1 MMFLTNA
8 DLAEVTKKQY
18 FYKIRAHYG
27 IFSSLLLTQLVALAF
42 SFMGTGQM
50 GAGNEQVTV
59 YVTYYTGNIII
70 AFTMVWA
77 FISGFSLNSKLV
89 RDGDFSFVTNRLTS
103 NLSNL
108 AFLLTATVIGGVTA
122 MLASSLLKTI
132 NYFIRGESI
141 VAQSY
146 AVPLSQMFL
155 GVIAAVLY
163 VTLLGAVGYTV
174 AILTQLNKL
183 FVVLL
188 PILFVGLLFVEGR
201 TNGEGLLAAV
211 FKFFLSETSLFVFA
225 VKVLTVV
232 GVLSY
237 AAIIMSDKVEVRK

>member
-1 MMFLTNA
+1 MFLTNV
-8 DLAEVTKKQY
+8 DVAEITKKQY
-18 FYKIRAHYG
+18 FYKLRAHYG

-42 SFMGTGQM
+42 SFLGNGQM
-50 GAGNEQVTV
+50 GAGNENINV

-108 AFLLTATVIGGVTA
+108 AFLLTATVIGGITA
-122 MLASSLLKTI
+122 MLGSSLLKTI

-141 VAQSY
+141 LAQSY
-146 AVPLSQMFL
+146 AVPLSQLFL

-201 TNGEGLLAAV
+201 TKGEGLLATV

-225 VKVLTVV
+225 VKVLAIVV
-232 GVLSY
+232 GLSY
-237 AAIIMSDKVEVRK
+237 AAFIMSNKLEVRR